1 MRLRHIGIKVENLER
16 AVETYKLLGFNP
28 VGPVETF
35 RVQKLMDHKFQT
47 FEICEGDYNPH
58 VAVDWVRDEDG
69 NLIELVEELKHHGH

>member
-1 MRLRHIGIKVENLER
+1 
-16 AVETYKLLGFNP
+16 
-28 VGPVETF
+28 
-35 RVQKLMDHKFQT
+35 MDHKFQT